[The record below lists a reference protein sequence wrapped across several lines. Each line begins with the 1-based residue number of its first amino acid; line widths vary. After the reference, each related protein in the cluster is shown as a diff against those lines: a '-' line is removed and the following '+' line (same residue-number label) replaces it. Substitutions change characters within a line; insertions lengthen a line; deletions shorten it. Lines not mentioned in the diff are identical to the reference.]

1 MTNHIPNIAIFASGS
16 GSNFQAIADA
26 IQNEKLE
33 ASIAL
38 LVCDNSQAFVIERAK
53 KLQIETLVF
62 NPKSFPSKVD
72 FESMIAQKL
81 IDLNV
86 QLIVLA
92 GYMRIIGETLLKQF
106 PNRIVNIHPAL
117 LPSFPGAHGIKD
129 AYDYGVK
136 VFGVT
141 VHFVDSGVDTGKIID
156 QESFKMDNPMT
167 IDEVEEKIHKI
178 EHQIY
183 PKVLQKLLH
192 R

>member
-62 NPKSFPSKVD
+62 NPKSFFSKVD

-106 PNRIVNIHPAL
+106 PNKIVNIHPAL
-117 LPSFPGAHGIKD
+117 LPSFPGAHGIRD
-129 AYDYGVK
+129 AYEYGVK

-141 VHFVDSGVDTGKIID
+141 VHFVDSGVDTGTIID
-156 QESFKMDNPMT
+156 QESFKMNNSMT
-167 IDEVEEKIHKI
+167 IDEVEEQIHKI

>member
-62 NPKSFPSKVD
+62 NPKSFSSKVD

-106 PNRIVNIHPAL
+106 PNKIVNIHPAL
-117 LPSFPGAHGIKD
+117 LPSFPGAHGIRD
-129 AYDYGVK
+129 AYEYGVK

-141 VHFVDSGVDTGKIID
+141 VHFVDSGVDTGTIID
-156 QESFKMDNPMT
+156 QESFKMDNFMT
-167 IDEVEEKIHKI
+167 IDEVEVQIHKI

>member
-53 KLQIETLVF
+53 KLQIETFVF

-106 PNRIVNIHPAL
+106 PNKIVNIHPAL
-117 LPSFPGAHGIKD
+117 LPSFPGAHGIRD
-129 AYDYGVK
+129 AYEYGVK

-141 VHFVDSGVDTGKIID
+141 VHFVDSGVDTGTIID
-156 QESFKMDNPMT
+156 QESFKMDNFMT
-167 IDEVEEKIHKI
+167 IDEVEEQIHKI

>member
-1 MTNHIPNIAIFASGS
+1 MTKKIPNIAIFASGS

-62 NPKSFPSKVD
+62 NPKSFSSKVD

-106 PNRIVNIHPAL
+106 PNKIVNIHPAL
-117 LPSFPGAHGIKD
+117 LPSFPGAHGIRD
-129 AYDYGVK
+129 AYEYGVK

-141 VHFVDSGVDTGKIID
+141 VHFVDSGVDTGTIID
-156 QESFKMDNPMT
+156 QESFKMDNFMT
-167 IDEVEEKIHKI
+167 IDEVEEQIHKI

>member
-62 NPKSFPSKVD
+62 NPKSFSSKVD

-117 LPSFPGAHGIKD
+117 LPSFPGAHGIRD
-129 AYDYGVK
+129 AYEYGVK

-141 VHFVDSGVDTGKIID
+141 VHFVDSGVDTGTIID
-156 QESFKMDNPMT
+156 QESFKMNNSMT
-167 IDEVEEKIHKI
+167 IDEVEEQIHKI

>member
-62 NPKSFPSKVD
+62 NPKSFSSKVD

-106 PNRIVNIHPAL
+106 PNKIVNIHPAL
-117 LPSFPGAHGIKD
+117 LPSFPGAHGIRD
-129 AYDYGVK
+129 AYEYGVK

-141 VHFVDSGVDTGKIID
+141 VHFVDSGVDTGTIID
-156 QESFKMDNPMT
+156 QESFKMNNSMT
-167 IDEVEEKIHKI
+167 IDEVEEQIHKI

>member
-62 NPKSFPSKVD
+62 NPKSFSSKVD

-106 PNRIVNIHPAL
+106 PNKIVNIHPAL
-117 LPSFPGAHGIKD
+117 LPSFPGAHGIRD
-129 AYDYGVK
+129 AYEYGVK

-141 VHFVDSGVDTGKIID
+141 VHFVDSGVDTGTIID
-156 QESFKMDNPMT
+156 QESFKMDNFMT
-167 IDEVEEKIHKI
+167 IDEVEEQIHKI